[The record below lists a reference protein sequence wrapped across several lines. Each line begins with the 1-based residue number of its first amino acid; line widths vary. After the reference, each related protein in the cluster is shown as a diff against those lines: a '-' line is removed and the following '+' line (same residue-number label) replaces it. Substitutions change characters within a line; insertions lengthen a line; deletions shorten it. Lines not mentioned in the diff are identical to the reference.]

1 MSWIQFKKED
11 VEGAE
16 TENNEKQEEKI
27 GLKEEKE
34 EKEGKGEELLKKIWK
49 VIKMKLYKLKN

>member
-1 MSWIQFKKED
+1 MRWIQFKKED